1 MAKPEKYDI
10 ISLQCSKKR
19 KNVRRCSA
27 PPFLY
32 FGGRII
38 REKILIKTERLVLR
52 ELGDGDFDV
61 LYAVLADS
69 DIMRH
74 YPYTFDEKRVRGA

>member
-1 MAKPEKYDI
+1 M
-10 ISLQCSKKR
+10 
-19 KNVRRCSA
+19 RRCSA